1 MYHVRLPIP
10 IEWCTQAINYDP
22 GKIYDANYVRKGNS
36 NYFSSPWLK
45 QTINFIKS
53 DFSVWASIISR
64 YVDVRNGDNY
74 AK

>member
-53 DFSVWASIISR
+53 DFSV
-64 YVDVRNGDNY
+64 
-74 AK
+74 